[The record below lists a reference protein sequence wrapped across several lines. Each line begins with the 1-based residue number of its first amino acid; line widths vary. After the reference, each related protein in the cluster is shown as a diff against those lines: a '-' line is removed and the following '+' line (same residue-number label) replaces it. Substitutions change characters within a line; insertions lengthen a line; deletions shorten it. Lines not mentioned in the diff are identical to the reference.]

1 MKTYA
6 SGRSGLLSKIAHL
19 IFPMRESGSG
29 RQCRKVI
36 LNTEA
41 KHLFKVTQAAAQNE
55 GKTHS
60 RRTRLMIRLRRL
72 GMLFSERKSS

>member
-6 SGRSGLLSKIAHL
+6 SGRSDSEQDCSL

-41 KHLFKVTQAAAQNE
+41 KHFFKVTQAAAQNE

-60 RRTRLMIRLRRL
+60 RIDDPVAKVRYALL
-72 GMLFSERKSS
+72 